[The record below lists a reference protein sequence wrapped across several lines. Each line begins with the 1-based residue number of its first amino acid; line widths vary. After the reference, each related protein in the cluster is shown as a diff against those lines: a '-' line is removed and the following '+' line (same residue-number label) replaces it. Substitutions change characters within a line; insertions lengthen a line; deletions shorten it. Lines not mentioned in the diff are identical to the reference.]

1 MTTLKTE
8 SAHAAQPPTTAKPVK
23 GKAKKSDG
31 STWTWVITLFG
42 TAVGAGIL
50 FLPMDAGS
58 FGFWPLLAGT
68 IIIGPLVF
76 YSHRM
81 FSRVTSAS
89 PFKDKDVLQVVSQL
103 LGKTPGTL
111 LAISYWMSI
120 YPVVLIYAISITNT
134 VDSFIVN
141 QLNGPEINRTI
152 LSIVCVG
159 ILTGAFA
166 LGRKPMLW
174 LSNALVYPL
183 IISLATVSI
192 YLIPHWDF
200 SGFYETS
207 TFHPW
212 DFLKSLFLIMPV
224 LIFSFSHEAAMSQ
237 FSLDMKKSYG
247 ANAEKQVSRVGRITV
262 FLLVFFTMF
271 FVWSCVLSMGADGIK
286 TATEQNIPVLSYF
299 ANTANAPFMV
309 WISPII
315 VLCAIITSYFGH
327 MLGTEEGTKFLARR
341 IAPKTANRFTDKQL
355 DIATYIFVFITATL
369 VSIFNPSVLDLISLV
384 GGVFVALTV
393 YVMPLFLFR
402 THENYA
408 KFRGIWSNYF
418 VFTAA
423 IIVIITT
430 ILDLF

>member
-1 MTTLKTE
+1 
-8 SAHAAQPPTTAKPVK
+8 
-23 GKAKKSDG
+23 
-31 STWTWVITLFG
+31 
-42 TAVGAGIL
+42 
-50 FLPMDAGS
+50 MDAAAVSVSGHC
-58 FGFWPLLAGT
+58 LLA
-68 IIIGPLVF
+68 PSSLVHWSF
-76 YSHRM
+76 IRTECFPRHQCLPIQ
-81 FSRVTSAS
+81 A
-89 PFKDKDVLQVVSQL
+89 DKDVLQVVSQL

-111 LAISYWMSI
+111 LAISYWMGI

-159 ILTGAFA
+159 ILTGAAFA

-315 VLCAIITSYFGH
+315 VLAPSSPHTSATC
-327 MLGTEEGTKFLARR
+327 LVPKK
-341 IAPKTANRFTDKQL
+341 APN
-355 DIATYIFVFITATL
+355 
-369 VSIFNPSVLDLISLV
+369 S
-384 GGVFVALTV
+384 
-393 YVMPLFLFR
+393 
-402 THENYA
+402 
-408 KFRGIWSNYF
+408 
-418 VFTAA
+418 
-423 IIVIITT
+423 
-430 ILDLF
+430 